1 MDHRARKWWNRLLGR
16 KSRGDSKDRKD
27 SRGGAGPGQQPPY
40 KEDSDAENRKPDEVP
55 NGNARKSS
63 TQTSKSAQ
71 VRSKCNP
78 KLAESSN
85 SELSR
90 SQQSSPWRN
99 HLSVSHS
106 GRFKEK
112 RKQRGTVSD
121 RPELYH
127 GPPKPLETDL

>member
-27 SRGGAGPGQQPPY
+27 SRGGGAGPY
-40 KEDSDAENRKPDEVP
+40 KEDSDAENRKPDELP
-55 NGNARKSS
+55 NGRKSGS
-63 TQTSKSAQ
+63 QTSKSAQ

-85 SELSR
+85 SELSK
-90 SQQSSPWRN
+90 SQQSGPWRH

-121 RPELYH
+121 RPELYN